1 MRRELS
7 PLERSRQILK
17 EMEREE
23 RRKKVA
29 NIEESDPRRQQVPVL
44 SEEGTSMEGQPQRIM
59 PGTVY
64 EEEIADHPLLK
75 FDQQSIVQ
83 GFIFSEVLSKPVS
96 KRRGRW

>member
-1 MRRELS
+1 MEREVS
-7 PLERSRQILK
+7 PVKRSRQILK
-17 EMEREE
+17 EIEREE
-23 RRKKVA
+23 RRKKVV
-29 NIEESDPRRQQVPVL
+29 NMEESAPRRQQVPVL
-44 SEEGTSMEGQPQRIM
+44 SEEGTSMEGQPEKIM

-64 EEEIADHPLLK
+64 EEEITAHPLLK